1 MSLIA
6 KDLPTLIFLLLPGF
20 ISAGV
25 YYTLTA
31 HPKTSEFE
39 RIVQSLIFTAF
50 VRISLHLVKP
60 LLFHASMWRSFGRWS
75 ADIEFDWSVALAIVL
90 GLVFALFSNRDL
102 FHRFSRAIGMSSRTS
117 YPSEWYSAFTNNKN
131 RYVRLYLDGDRKL
144 RGWPE
149 EWPDQPDKGYFILA
163 NPEWILGD
171 QIAPLYKA
179 KRFLVPASEVKM
191 VEFLLSD
198 DELTISPQEADRI
211 DQLLLKAEQKPGV
224 KDGSESTATPTQ

>member
-1 MSLIA
+1 MGLIA

-39 RIVQSLIFTAF
+39 RIVQSLVFTAL
-50 VRISLHLVKP
+50 VRIGLNFVKP
-60 LLFHASMWRSFGRWS
+60 LLFHAPAWLVLGRWS
-75 ADIEFDWSVALAIVL
+75 ADVEFGWSVGLAIFW
-90 GLVFALFSNRDL
+90 GLLFAVFSNRDW
-102 FHRFSRAIGMSSRTS
+102 FHRLTRWGKMSSRTS
-117 YPSEWYSAFTNNKN
+117 YPSEWYSAFTTHKN
-131 RYVRLYLDGDRKL
+131 RYILLWLKDERRL

-149 EWPDQPDKGYFILA
+149 EWPDQSDKGFFILA

-171 QIAPLYKA
+171 EIAPLYKA

-191 VEFLLSD
+191 VEFLLAD
-198 DELTISPQEADRI
+198 DEITVSPAEADRF
-211 DQLLLKAEQKPGV
+211 DQLLSKLKTKTGDQN
-224 KDGSESTATPTQ
+224 GSQSSSTPTS